1 MHNGTDPL
9 PRRDSRKERI
19 ARNRLHPDY
28 NAVLAEMLGT
38 GRVGP
43 SLWAGPNGLARRNPH
58 RVGFSGPNGI
68 KRIDRSGAQTD
79 TSLHVRTERQA
90 AATDR
95 RTTVEIDTPAFLI
108 AVVPELPGGRLS
120 AHDRDLLGLARQ
132 LADADP
138 AVPGAVLAI
147 VFGAIREDG
156 FGIAGVDRLLHSL
169 LHPLLHSADQ
179 SFGLGASSHA
189 QCSPE
194 ARLAVLADVERELS
208 PRHWLLPDSPM
219 GGADLGRRLAVR
231 LSERPATQVWQI
243 NQDADGKRCNG
254 LGAAGGTDINR
265 PLPRLV
271 LALAECA
278 EPVAMTRHAAR
289 PITLPAPLSR
299 MPGRI
304 QDLGAVAVDP
314 AAVALDEA
322 EFILAAGR
330 GVSDWAGF
338 HNAAAVLGATEG
350 ASRVAVDDGFMARD
364 RQVGASGTWVTA
376 RVYIAVGI
384 SGAIQHLQGIKSCD
398 KVVSINLDPD
408 CDMNKRADLTVIG
421 DADAILAALVA
432 LQQRIEEKADAA

>member
-1 MHNGTDPL
+1 MRNDTDSL

-19 ARNRLHPDY
+19 ARNRLHPDHA
-28 NAVLAEMLGT
+28 AVLAEMLGT
-38 GRVGP
+38 SWVGP
-43 SLWAGPNGLARRNPH
+43 SLWAGPNGLVRRNPH

-79 TSLHVRTERQA
+79 TSLHLRTERQA
-90 AATDR
+90 VAVDP
-95 RTTVEIDTPAFLI
+95 RTTVEIETPAFLI
-108 AVVPELPGGRLS
+108 AVVPDLPGGRLS

-138 AVPGAVLAI
+138 AMPGAVLAI

-156 FGIAGVDRLLHSL
+156 FGTAGVDRLLH
-169 LHPLLHSADQ
+169 PLIHSADQ
-179 SFGLGASSHA
+179 SPGLGASSNT

-194 ARLAVLADVERELS
+194 ERLAVLADVERELS
-208 PRHWLLPDSPM
+208 PRQWLLPDSAI
-219 GGADLGRRLAVR
+219 GGADLGRRLAAR

-243 NQDADGKRCNG
+243 NQDTEGKRCSG
-254 LGAAGGTDINR
+254 LGAAGSTDINR

-289 PITLPAPLSR
+289 PMTLPAPLSR

-304 QDLGAVAVDP
+304 QDLGAVAVNP
-314 AAVALDEA
+314 ATVALGEA

-338 HNAAAVLGATEG
+338 HNAAAIMGATEG

-376 RVYIAVGI
+376 RVYFAVGI
-384 SGAIQHLQGIKSCD
+384 SGAIQHLQGIQSCD

-408 CDMNKRADLTVIG
+408 CDMVKRADLAVIG
-421 DADAILAALVA
+421 DADEILAALVV
-432 LQQRIEEKADAA
+432 LQQRIQEKKDAA